1 MVGERREKRHFDCVL
16 MHVSYCTVRTWL
28 IKLTSSITF
37 LTAVIYPSRP
47 LLANRHTHTEELTY
61 TRSSWTAGYDS
72 CIELFNTA
80 LRHFV
85 LNNTRV
91 TPQYTKYSASDCT
104 KYEIRNVRQHYTLQH
119 NTTLQYSTLHLTLLH
134 CTTLHHTPLHYTTL
148 PYPTQS
154 KEREFPYLLQ
164 ACRWLV

>member
-37 LTAVIYPSRP
+37 LTAVIYPSHP

-91 TPQYTKYSASDCT
+91 TPQYTKYGASDCT

-119 NTTLQYSTLHLTLLH
+119 NTTVQYTIPNF
-134 CTTLHHTPLHYTTL
+134 TTLHYIAPHSTTLYYTTL
-148 PYPTQS
+148 PHT
-154 KEREFPYLLQ
+154 E
-164 ACRWLV
+164 